1 MTPSNH
7 GYARLTICRNRHIET
22 PANDPIDYIDHQRE
36 RAMTISR
43 RDLGLGLG
51 AAASLPFLASSRA
64 QAAGGTITVAFAGSM
79 GVLMNKGLGPA
90 FEKQSGETF
99 HGIGQGA
106 FALAHLI
113 AAKTMM
119 ADVFV
124 SITPGPIKVLEK
136 AGMVGKAVPVA
147 STAMVIAYSPKS
159 KFAPELKAAAEGH
172 KPWYKVLE
180 TKGLRFGRTDPRTD
194 PQGRNIL
201 FTFDLAEKFYHQPGL
216 SKRVLGAPINPAQIF
231 TEPSL
236 LARLDSGELDATS
249 GYESAVKSLK
259 LPFIPLP
266 RQINLSDPA
275 MIKPWY
281 SKAAITLDVK
291 GKSQV
296 LHTEPLVFYACV
308 PHDAPNPKA
317 GHDFI
322 KLMQSPAGQ
331 ELFKHYGYN
340 APHGSAI

>member
-1 MTPSNH
+1 M
-7 GYARLTICRNRHIET
+7 A
-22 PANDPIDYIDHQRE
+22 
-36 RAMTISR
+36 ISR
-43 RDLGLGLG
+43 RNFGLGLG
-51 AAASLPFLASSRA
+51 AAAALPALATRSAR
-64 QAAGGTITVAFAGSM
+64 AAGGTLTVAYAGSM

-90 FEKQSGETF
+90 YEKQSGETF
-99 HGIGQGA
+99 HGMGQGA

-124 SITPGPIKVLEK
+124 SITPGPVKVLEA
-136 AGMVGKAVPVA
+136 AGMVSKAVPVA

-159 KFAPELKAAAEGH
+159 RFAPELKAAAEGH
-172 KPWYKVLE
+172 KLWYKVLE
-180 TKGLRFGRTDPRTD
+180 SKGLRFGRTDPRTD

-231 TEPSL
+231 SEPSM

-266 RQINLSDPA
+266 KQINLSDPA

-291 GKSQV
+291 GKRQV

-317 GHDFI
+317 GHAFI
-322 KLMQSPAGQ
+322 EMMLSPAGQ
-331 ELFKHYGYN
+331 ELFAHYGYN

>member
-1 MTPSNH
+1 MS
-7 GYARLTICRNRHIET
+7 
-22 PANDPIDYIDHQRE
+22 
-36 RAMTISR
+36 ISR
-43 RDLGLGLG
+43 RAFTLASVASVG
-51 AAASLPFLASSRA
+51 AAAFSTDFAD
-64 QAAGGTITVAFAGSM
+64 AAGAPLTVAYAGSM
-79 GVLMNKGLGPA
+79 GVLMNKGVGPA
-90 FEKQSGETF
+90 FTRQTGTPF

-113 AAKTMM
+113 AAKTMQ

-124 SITPGPIKVLEK
+124 SITPGPIAVLQK
-136 AGMVGKAVPVA
+136 AGLVGHAVPVA

-159 KFAPELKAAAEGH
+159 RFAPELAAAAAG
-172 KPWYKVLE
+172 KMPWFQVLE
-180 TKGLRFGRTDPRTD
+180 RKGLRFGRTDPRTD

-216 SKRVLGAPINPAQIF
+216 SARILGKPINPAQIF

-236 LARLDSGELDATS
+236 LARLDAGELDATS

-266 RQINLSDPA
+266 KQINLSDPT

-291 GKSQV
+291 GKTQT
-296 LHTEPLVFYACV
+296 LHTQPLVFYACI
-308 PHDAPNPKA
+308 PHDAPNKVSA
-317 GHDFI
+317 QKFVA
-322 KLMQSPAGQ
+322 LLQSPAGQ
-331 ELFKHYGYN
+331 AMFAHYGYN
-340 APHGSAI
+340 PPLGGVL

>member
-1 MTPSNH
+1 MP
-7 GYARLTICRNRHIET
+7 
-22 PANDPIDYIDHQRE
+22 
-36 RAMTISR
+36 ISR
-43 RDLGLGLG
+43 RAFTVASVASVG
-51 AAASLPFLASSRA
+51 AAALSPDFAD
-64 QAAGGTITVAFAGSM
+64 AAGAPLTVAYAGSM
-79 GVLMNKGLGPA
+79 GVLMNKGIGPA
-90 FEKQSGETF
+90 FTRQTGTPF

-113 AAKTMM
+113 AAKTMQ

-124 SITPGPIKVLEK
+124 SITPGPIAVLQK
-136 AGMVGKAVPVA
+136 AGLVSHAVPVA

-159 KFAPELKAAAEGH
+159 RFAPELAAAAAG
-172 KPWYKVLE
+172 KMPWYQVLE
-180 TKGLRFGRTDPRTD
+180 RKNLRFGRTDPRTD

-216 SKRVLGAPINPAQIF
+216 SARILGKPINPAQIF

-236 LARLDSGELDATS
+236 LARLDAGELDATS

-266 RQINLSDPA
+266 KQINLSDPT

-291 GKSQV
+291 GKTQT
-296 LHTEPLVFYACV
+296 LHTQPLVFYACI
-308 PHDAPNPKA
+308 PHDAPNKA
-317 GHDFI
+317 SAKKFVA
-322 KLMQSPAGQ
+322 LLQSAAGQ
-331 ELFKHYGYN
+331 AIFARDGYN
-340 APHGSAI
+340 PPLGGDL

>member
-1 MTPSNH
+1 VPQQTEQE
-7 GYARLTICRNRHIET
+7 A
-22 PANDPIDYIDHQRE
+22 
-36 RAMTISR
+36 AMAISR
-43 RDLGLGLG
+43 RDLGLGIG
-51 AAASLPFLASSRA
+51 AAVALPALMSRQA
-64 QAAGGTITVAFAGSM
+64 QAAGGTLTVAYAGSM

-90 FEKQSGETF
+90 FTAQSGEVF

-106 FALAHLI
+106 FALARLI
-113 AAKTMM
+113 AAKTML

-124 SITPGPIKVLEK
+124 SITPGPIAVLQK
-136 AGMVGKAVPVA
+136 AGLVGHAAPVA

-159 KFAPELKAAAEGH
+159 RLAPELKAAAEGS

-201 FTFDLAEKFYHQPGL
+201 FTFELAEKFYHQPGL
-216 SKRVLGAPINPAQIF
+216 SRRILGAPLNPAQIF
-231 TEPSL
+231 SEPSL
-236 LARLDSGELDATS
+236 LARLDSGQLDATS

-266 RQINLSDPA
+266 NQINLSDPS

-281 SKAAITLDVK
+281 SKAAITLDLK
-291 GKSQV
+291 GKTQV
-296 LHTEPLVFYACV
+296 LHTQPLVFYACV

-317 GHDFI
+317 GHAFI
-322 KLMQSPAGQ
+322 AMMQSKAGQ
-331 ELFKHYGYN
+331 DLFARYGYN
-340 APHGSAI
+340 PPQGGTI

>member
-1 MTPSNH
+1 M
-7 GYARLTICRNRHIET
+7 
-22 PANDPIDYIDHQRE
+22 
-36 RAMTISR
+36 SR
-43 RDLGLGLG
+43 RQLGLGMG
-51 AAASLPFLASSRA
+51 AAIALPALASRRA
-64 QAAGGTITVAFAGSM
+64 LAASGTITVAYAGSM

-90 FEKQSGETF
+90 FEKQSGITF
-99 HGIGQGA
+99 HGLGQGA

-113 AAKTMM
+113 AAKTML

-124 SITPGPIKVLEK
+124 SITPGPVKVLEK
-136 AGMVGKAVPVA
+136 AGMVSKAVPVA

-159 KFAPELKAAAEGH
+159 RFAPELRAAAAG
-172 KPWYKVLE
+172 KMPWYKVVE

-216 SKRVLGAPINPAQIF
+216 TRRVLGAPINPAQIF

-236 LARLDSGELDATS
+236 LARLDAGELDATS

-266 RQINLSDPA
+266 KQINLSDPS

-291 GKSQV
+291 GKNQV

-317 GHDFI
+317 GHAFVEM
-322 KLMQSPAGQ
+322 MQSKAGQ
-331 ELFKHYGYN
+331 ELFAHYGYN
-340 APHGSAI
+340 PPQGGTI

>member
-1 MTPSNH
+1 M
-7 GYARLTICRNRHIET
+7 A
-22 PANDPIDYIDHQRE
+22 
-36 RAMTISR
+36 ISR
-43 RDLGLGLG
+43 RHLGCG
-51 AAASLPFLASSRA
+51 AAVALPVLATRGA
-64 QAAGGTITVAFAGSM
+64 RAAGGTLTVAYAGSM

-90 FEKQSGETF
+90 YEKQSGDTF

-113 AAKTMM
+113 AAKTML

-124 SITPGPIKVLEK
+124 SITPGPIEVLEK
-136 AGMVGKAVPVA
+136 AGMVSKAVPVA

-159 KFAPELKAAAEGH
+159 KFAPQLKAAAEGSI
-172 KPWYKVLE
+172 PWYKVLE
-180 TKGLRFGRTDPRTD
+180 SKGLRFGRTDPRTD

-201 FTFDLAEKFYHQPGL
+201 FTFDLAGKLYHQPGL
-216 SKRVLGAPINPAQIF
+216 SKLVLGAPLNPAQIF

-266 RQINLSDPA
+266 KQINLSDPS

-291 GKSQV
+291 GKTQV
-296 LHTEPLVFYACV
+296 LHTQPLVFYACV
-308 PHDAPNPKA
+308 PHDAPNPTA
-317 GHDFI
+317 GHAFVAM
-322 KLMQSPAGQ
+322 MQSQAGQ
-331 ELFKHYGYN
+331 DLFTTYGYN
-340 APHGSAI
+340 PPQGGPI

>member
-1 MTPSNH
+1 M
-7 GYARLTICRNRHIET
+7 A
-22 PANDPIDYIDHQRE
+22 
-36 RAMTISR
+36 ISR
-43 RDLGLGLG
+43 RELGLGVG
-51 AAASLPFLASSRA
+51 AAVALPALMPGRA
-64 QAAGGTITVAFAGSM
+64 QAASGTVTVAYAGSM

-90 FEKQSGETF
+90 FTAQSGEIF

-113 AAKTMM
+113 AAKTML

-124 SITPGPIKVLEK
+124 SITPGPVAVLQK
-136 AGMVGKAVPVA
+136 AGLVGHVVPVA

-159 KFAPELKAAAEGH
+159 RLAPELKAAAEGS

-201 FTFDLAEKFYHQPGL
+201 FTFELAEKFYRQPGL
-216 SKRVLGAPINPAQIF
+216 SQRILGAPLNPAQIF

-236 LARLDSGELDATS
+236 LARLDSGQLDATS

-266 RQINLSDPA
+266 DQINLSDPS
-275 MIKPWY
+275 MIKRWY
-281 SKAAITLDVK
+281 ATAAITLDVK
-291 GKSQV
+291 GKTQV
-296 LHTEPLVFYACV
+296 LHTQPLVFYACV

-317 GHDFI
+317 GHAFVAM
-322 KLMQSPAGQ
+322 MQSKAGQ
-331 ELFKHYGYN
+331 DLFASYGYN
-340 APHGSAI
+340 PPQGGTI